1 MKSAK
6 LTGALTLFALLLSVS
21 AFAKDTNKGKM
32 NLSSATQVAGTQLQ
46 PGDYTVEWSGS
57 GPAAQVKFI
66 RHGKTVATTQGNI
79 VELKNRSPY
88 DQVIVSTAGGQ
99 NVIQEIDFGNK
110 TTAVRFGQTKQQPGQ

>member
-1 MKSAK
+1 MKSAR
-6 LTGALTLFALLLSVS
+6 LTGVLTLFALLLSVS

-46 PGDYTVEWSGS
+46 PGDYTVEWSGA

-66 RHGKTVATTQGNI
+66 RHGKTVATAQGNV

-110 TTAVRFGQTKQQPGQ
+110 TTAVRFGQTNQQPGQ